1 MLLRSETSTSR
12 KRPFSESDQNNLA
25 LSSSSRYPK
34 RLKVDQNATT
44 PTATRP
50 RRQKH
55 SRSIRQ
61 YSVQSAK
68 SKKRQIDE
76 ASGINPPPAKK
87 AHLAC
92 TDSEEPEEAHQGATK
107 PKPLPP
113 KRPYATFLEDSI
125 GSPSNLALGKYCL
138 DSVDSFVT
146 AWVVDTSLLSQSYRE
161 RHCRS
166 DSVLGSSNSDFIPRR
181 LTKSAPNMDSSRDA
195 KGFIVPPTPPL
206 SRSFRADAEDD
217 SQFDSQVGSQTSF
230 YAESV
235 AQTEVTSS
243 GQSSGK
249 LVEDSLYRDL
259 NLAANHIYIRPLRE
273 QFPQHIADLVDHVRR
288 DRDSP

>member
-12 KRPFSESDQNNLA
+12 KRPFAESDQNNLA

-50 RRQKH
+50 RRQT
-55 SRSIRQ
+55 
-61 YSVQSAK
+61 
-68 SKKRQIDE
+68 
-76 ASGINPPPAKK
+76 
-87 AHLAC
+87 C

-107 PKPLPP
+107 VWHRSLIPNLQLMEEFVLDSSDMSADERIRDLLVSVQQPKPLPP

-146 AWVVDTSLLSQSYRE
+146 AWVVDTSQSYRE

-166 DSVLGSSNSDFIPRR
+166 DSVLGSPNSD
-181 LTKSAPNMDSSRDA
+181 LSSRLQADIF
-195 KGFIVPPTPPL
+195 GLMQLIRLLCPTPNIH
-206 SRSFRADAEDD
+206 
-217 SQFDSQVGSQTSF
+217 
-230 YAESV
+230 SV
-235 AQTEVTSS
+235 PRTRTRQ
-243 GQSSGK
+243 K
-249 LVEDSLYRDL
+249 R
-259 NLAANHIYIRPLRE
+259 I
-273 QFPQHIADLVDHVRR
+273 
-288 DRDSP
+288 

>member
-1 MLLRSETSTSR
+1 MLLRSETSISR
-12 KRPFSESDQNNLA
+12 KRPFAESDQNNLA
-25 LSSSSRYPK
+25 LFSSSRDPK

-55 SRSIRQ
+55 SRRIRQ
-61 YSVQSAK
+61 HSAQSAK

-76 ASGINPPPAKK
+76 ASGINPSPAKK

-92 TDSEEPEEAHQGATK
+92 TDSEEPEEAHQGATNIVQQ

-125 GSPSNLALGKYCL
+125 ESPSNLASGKYRL

-181 LTKSAPNMDSSRDA
+181 LTKSAPNMDSSQDA
-195 KGFIVPPTPPL
+195 KEFIVPPTPPL

-217 SQFDSQVGSQTSF
+217 SQIDSQVGSQASF

-243 GQSSGK
+243 GRSSGK
-249 LVEDSLYRDL
+249 LVEDSLY
-259 NLAANHIYIRPLRE
+259 
-273 QFPQHIADLVDHVRR
+273 
-288 DRDSP
+288 